1 MKNLAII
8 PARSGS
14 KGVPDKNIRELNDKP
29 LLAYSIESAINSEI
43 FSEVMVSTD
52 SEKYADIAKK
62 YGASVPFL
70 RSDENSNDTADSWS
84 VVKEVVREYE
94 KVGEKY
100 DTICLLQPTSPFRN
114 ASDIVESYKLYEEK
128 ASVAVISVC
137 EMEHTPLWS
146 NTLPEDNSLNGFI
159 KRKSGGRRQDS
170 DKYYRLNGAIYIVS
184 TAELFR
190 DTYFYREGSYAY
202 VMPNERSIDIDT
214 EMDFMY
220 ADFLMKNY
228 NAF

>member
-84 VVKEVVREYE
+84 VVKEVVRE
-94 KVGEKY
+94 
-100 DTICLLQPTSPFRN
+100 
-114 ASDIVESYKLYEEK
+114 
-128 ASVAVISVC
+128 
-137 EMEHTPLWS
+137 
-146 NTLPEDNSLNGFI
+146 
-159 KRKSGGRRQDS
+159 
-170 DKYYRLNGAIYIVS
+170 
-184 TAELFR
+184 
-190 DTYFYREGSYAY
+190 
-202 VMPNERSIDIDT
+202 
-214 EMDFMY
+214 
-220 ADFLMKNY
+220 
-228 NAF
+228 

>member
-1 MKNLAII
+1 M
-8 PARSGS
+8 
-14 KGVPDKNIRELNDKP
+14 
-29 LLAYSIESAINSEI
+29 
-43 FSEVMVSTD
+43 
-52 SEKYADIAKK
+52 
-62 YGASVPFL
+62 
-70 RSDENSNDTADSWS
+70 
-84 VVKEVVREYE
+84 
-94 KVGEKY
+94 
-100 DTICLLQPTSPFRN
+100 
-114 ASDIVESYKLYEEK
+114 
-128 ASVAVISVC
+128 AVISVC

-190 DTYFYREGSYAY
+190 DTYFYHEGSYAY

>member
-94 KVGEKY
+94 KIGEKY

-159 KRKSGGRRQDS
+159 KKKSGGRRQDS

-202 VMPNERSIDIDT
+202 VMPNERSVDIDT
-214 EMDFMY
+214 EMDFIY

>member
-1 MKNLAII
+1 MAELC
-8 PARSGS
+8 
-14 KGVPDKNIRELNDKP
+14 KNIRELNDKP

-52 SEKYADIAKK
+52 SEKYADIAKR

-114 ASDIVESYKLYEEK
+114 VSDIVESYKLYEEK

-159 KRKSGGRRQDS
+159 KKKSGGRRQDS

>member
-1 MKNLAII
+1 MGDYL
-8 PARSGS
+8 G
-14 KGVPDKNIRELNDKP
+14 E
-29 LLAYSIESAINSEI
+29 
-43 FSEVMVSTD
+43 
-52 SEKYADIAKK
+52 
-62 YGASVPFL
+62 SVPFL

-137 EMEHTPLWS
+137 EMEHIPLWS

-159 KRKSGGRRQDS
+159 KRKSGGRRQDL

-190 DTYFYREGSYAY
+190 DTYFYRKGSYAY

>member
-114 ASDIVESYKLYEEK
+114 VSDIVESYKLYEEK